1 MDDYILALLLEQQ
14 EREPEPEHAE
24 EVVQQKLTE
33 RLVLGNRSERQKQK
47 NLLENRSFSNK
58 AKSEKAD
65 GSIDFVQTGRRE
77 ETLQQVW
84 EGIRQAEALV
94 VPAYARQREIWR
106 GVGAEIRS
114 GGEETENGAAIW
126 KSGLGTEQSTMGPE
140 TLSMYFQRDARRYS

>member
-1 MDDYILALLLEQQ
+1 MDDYILTLLLEQQ
-14 EREPEPEHAE
+14 EREPEHAE

-33 RLVLGNRSERQKQK
+33 RLVLGNRSERQEQK
-47 NLLENRSFSNK
+47 NLLENRSFGNET
-58 AKSEKAD
+58 KSEKAD
-65 GSIDFVQTGRRE
+65 GSIDFVQTRRRE
-77 ETLQQVW
+77 ETLQQVL